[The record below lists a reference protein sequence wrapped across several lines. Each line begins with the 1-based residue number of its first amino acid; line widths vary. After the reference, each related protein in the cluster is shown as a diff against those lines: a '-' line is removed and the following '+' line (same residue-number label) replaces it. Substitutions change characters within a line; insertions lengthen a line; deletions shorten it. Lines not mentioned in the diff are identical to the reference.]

1 MGGTQ
6 KPQVMRTAGVDL
18 LVGICDILLELR
30 RVVAGEALYAA
41 VNNFRR
47 WNRLVRKPLAVS
59 SYSLSPQQAEDLLG
73 PVGIP
78 LTLIRRTFDAFARRR
93 QRSCSWSR
101 ARGEAPGRR
110 VDALELFS
118 GLALTCRATVK
129 GKLSLLFSLFDSGET
144 GVLTVD
150 DLGAMISSCASF
162 LRTIG
167 LCPPISSDE
176 AAFIAGGAFG
186 LEQGRIVDSSSNGLE
201 CDADEISLPI
211 FLAWAKRAELPAR
224 ALELL
229 ALPHRLSRTVDL
241 LLAKADSVLQE
252 RYVHGRKT
260 TKNFSKG
267 IENSTEEYSPT
278 RVSTPLTHKTFLEQQ
293 KVGEDNNQRERDVS
307 VGQRPLVLPPVL
319 CGIGA
324 HLAQIMLELRAAT
337 DHRVKISWGVDDDA
351 ETLKSKVALHS
362 FNGDQH
368 RRKECATLRFT
379 TLPEDAVVIHP
390 ASESKGTL
398 PLRQE
403 PYPGKSCTILA
414 ERRCIK
420 LLPLPGQ
427 SSKLTDNLTSRE
439 SVAVLVDYGK
449 RTSVESADDNHADDP
464 RWIASARSRDRLG
477 NEMGSDVLME
487 TWPPESPRNDNVQV
501 PPAVAER
508 ADMHA
513 PTAVSDVAPS
523 SGTVLYQTEA
533 SGGEAPHSEPWAK
546 GGATL
551 SNNVDLIVHL
561 SPDWRAVQVVRRCF
575 HILEQCRFQSPS
587 LREDGRRMVSAEINT
602 AVRSLL
608 FKSVREQSREQDRAR
623 RRCAHMILGELQ
635 NPWLGVNE
643 DELMN
648 RVESHCTIVRSEI
661 ELALHKY
668 LPRDGAHAGDWIVE
682 SASVPPPSA
691 FSTNGGTMAIGGG
704 CFLIRPPKALQHES
718 GISSRARD
726 EVEAAAGG
734 TDGPSGIVESDH
746 NDSTEEEIAATASA
760 TAAAEDRVTAVLTDP
775 QLPLAGKDVSNSTG
789 SNTDIHEGGQTLAN
803 SDSSTTGT
811 ADDGA
816 GPPPRIGPLPTATAL
831 HGASAPPD
839 TSSPEKSLEGNDN
852 QEVDFQLAVSASRS
866 SADNDGVGE
875 IDGQSNDTLAP
886 QAVAE
891 NARETRSHGD
901 AVTAEVEAIVS
912 AKPGISTV
920 ETVVT
925 SSTSGRASFA
935 IDDADDS
942 TEARRRK
949 SRASHEEA
957 AIAVVD
963 GSDQQVG
970 NGVTVARDIPE
981 ERAEKTT
988 ANNSASPGIK
998 AGEESKMGLTADG
1011 CGGDEPGAKQNPSL
1025 QQSDEA
1031 SDESCYNPSLRRLLR
1046 NMTCAAETIAAA
1058 AKCPFTLG
1066 QQPGATTVTSGCTA
1080 VVFLAAPLITPGLQP
1095 RRRFAKKKGLALS
1108 AIPAD
1113 GSSLPD
1119 EVVRRKPSVLQS
1131 AAVST
1136 DASAATAASAVAE
1149 SKRGSGDFNVN
1160 TYPAAEA
1167 AVSVEALDDAD
1178 THNGDGDGSS
1188 DEDHRAGLGDPREV
1202 LEALLSWIGEGG
1214 CSVGGHREVLLICC
1228 AGDDPRDN
1236 DKGDPNAN
1244 GVDNQQESVDDYPGG
1259 AVKGQEKSESEE
1271 SAHSHLDQVLLQT
1284 RTVPNCEGLSRLAVA
1299 FPPPSPGTTPAV
1311 FSPQEGNEKR
1321 SLEGALA
1328 NRVVPHQIV
1337 PHAENVRV
1345 LVGPVIGRVG
1355 PTSAVVLVEVGTKC
1369 PVAAQRTAAAA
1380 RQRRELTDADK
1391 NPPEDDVGVRL
1402 VDTLT
1407 SESREMFGGRRTGGQ
1422 PGIGPRVFE
1431 FEGLTPGRRYTL
1443 RLLGVRHH
1451 DQEALEEI
1459 LADVQTARPT
1469 ATATLAIGAM
1479 VNASKVGNVL
1489 YPLVMAEKG
1498 SGSSKPEGVPI
1509 GVRALNAFRELY
1521 RHTWNDPQMRKLLA
1535 NTSTTPCSVGAG
1547 DLLLPLLRR
1556 FPSGWLPLHSAPL
1569 NPAYGNLKGA
1579 RVRGSTTMTRKWS
1592 RRRGRRRTV
1601 LMREAKEVSRCQHE
1615 GGGVAGA
1622 LGAVATA
1629 ALQASKEYQEALL
1642 GGSANYG
1649 GGGGGGFE
1657 RFSNIARGESACRGP
1672 LPTFQRW
1679 GAVGVLNIS
1688 VTSSQ
1693 VGWALGGRD
1702 AGHGLLSR
1710 EAWAWLED
1718 FFRAPELG
1726 LQEGPG
1732 VNTLIVATDSPLLW
1746 RSASSFSS
1754 SVAAAAAAREPADGE
1769 EDHHLDEG
1777 VGRWQ
1782 RAPPG
1787 CVDGVAADNYDG
1799 DRYAPDEAPTTTA
1812 EREVPAAAVA
1822 PTVASG
1828 TSSSGGSSTH
1838 STQGAS
1844 SQRRNRAAAAG
1855 TGQVQGTRGR
1865 VFSVVCPATRVRM
1878 NIQSYVKDR
1887 ETGRV
1892 ATQWCLASKDTG
1904 DEACIPM
1911 NGCVGPRFS
1920 FTHYPQAGKAIGP
1933 GATLVRPIPD
1943 PSAPCVMFLGMVALG
1958 GGGGSGEGSGIS
1970 GGSATSGPGFAFGTL
1985 GPILGEVG
1993 TTTARILVEVSVPME
2008 LSLTVQKSGI
2018 ARNGNVSQPKGHR
2031 QHITKVIRIAH
2042 RPVVFEVSGLIA
2054 DTRYELDFW
2063 PLANANE
2070 FRASLRTRQLRPF
2083 SFRIAAFGGSRHPF
2097 GFIAPTV
2104 TATAAGVSA
2113 GRRKVANYDSG
2124 RDTAH
2129 PDSGAG
2135 ENTASP
2141 GNTLLVRERWPFRAL
2156 EAGGGLRVIGSGVDG
2171 DDAAIS
2177 RPESNR
2183 VAAAKADSERAWK
2196 HDSDSGSGGSG
2207 GDTAGLGSA
2216 EDSGG
2221 GWRHPVSTAL
2231 AMGFLTNGPCLEEMS
2246 RESLFGKG
2254 GSDAISVCL
2263 RFGRLSAWQAM
2274 ADEVELPV
2282 QGLDLVI
2289 HLGNEINAAA
2299 SLNRDEVD
2307 KVAEHFS
2314 QHARFGGVELPSK
2327 EAVDQSA
2334 LLEASGT
2341 KAGRSLLVR
2350 PPQLPVEDP
2359 MALGE
2364 RDEEDI
2370 SQLEA
2375 FIVKLH
2381 DEAEKDRKRDD
2392 GDFRHR
2398 RIEEPPLAIHMQLLE
2413 DEGKEDGG
2421 SPSHGGPGPDS
2432 DSGGDAIDSKD
2443 EDAGGGEGNGT
2454 ISKRFDDDRVDGVD
2468 GAWELVAEEVAERV
2482 RDPYRVAWGLPWAKA
2497 VMASAPNTL
2506 LSFTPL
2512 DLDDGCQPLSMLPVD
2527 EQGATVPRQRASTDG
2542 GGGRRLDHPACVTRV
2557 REERLRA
2564 WVEYQTALAP
2574 GGGKT
2579 TKKTAGLDTVASAD
2593 DKGGTDGGGGGSS
2606 SKSDKRETDRGSY
2619 QEYGGVGVL
2628 MLDVWGNQSW
2638 RLDEAGMATA
2648 KGGDA
2653 EGPGFHPKALLSRK
2667 QEKLVK
2673 KALASS
2679 TAIALVICSGTPMV
2693 AEPIVHPKAPPL
2705 SEAEQKS
2712 RDKALDFAK
2721 KELKKLGKAGL
2732 AEIKRMDEE
2741 EKIPKLAMLSP
2752 EEVGAMDAFYDELR
2766 PCYHWSYHSPETLQE
2781 LLEKLFDWA
2790 SEGAMPTKKKQP
2802 PRKREI
2808 VLLCGGTGCGVR
2820 TEVRD
2825 RRTGISFT
2833 QLCVGRV
2840 SDSTVPCPWPRAAGS
2855 IGDRIVFTHSP
2866 NQHVS
2871 PQEGASS
2878 ETYAHRLGNS
2888 CDGSSGRS
2896 GGGSKS
2902 SFALVTVLSE
2912 TLESNITA
2920 TLVQPPGGGHAKA
2933 PPLRSADMEN
2943 ELLGAGVVSP
2953 RQEQSDEEGD
2963 GNSDDV
2969 AVILGP
2975 VVGRVEVVKQ
2985 SGTVRESCRVPVV
2998 LEVDHEGE
3006 VTCMMRDVAT
3016 SETFREV
3023 RWMKRRRPRAF
3034 WVQGLRP
3041 ARRYAIEFEGVSNRR
3056 DRTGSLTT
3064 PDSSRPDLTLVAV
3077 SHDRPGELLPEGDE
3091 INIWSA
3097 LGERLRSPW
3106 QGVEAVLHLGGQVD
3120 LSNAFEDGKICLE
3133 KIGERRK
3140 AGKVSER
3147 EEVSMMEA
3155 LKERFREEYRKAWN
3169 QPSTR
3174 QVLASCQHIMM
3185 WGQGEC
3191 RSGYGRRGH
3200 AAVSSWAGRRLLR
3213 AAKEVFHEY
3222 QRQLWDPL
3230 WGCPFQ
3236 VGDNESF
3243 YTTFLGGTVGILYLD
3258 ALELSPQWDYG
3269 GGTSIGSST
3278 TSKEGTGS
3286 KAVSSLSTPDLGA
3299 AAEGGARD
3307 TGEGRR
3313 SSRREKPFIGD
3324 CQWQRLRTTL
3334 EQQEELVTLIVVTE
3348 TPIAW
3353 HDTEAFVAETRD
3365 AGTGGNASGSDKPAS
3380 HLEDH
3385 WASRPVQQR
3394 ALLLRLLRW
3403 KADNEGKEVVLLA
3416 GAGLAEGCTAA
3427 ETRLEYKLP
3436 ALPQPLSERKGQEG
3450 GKKVDGGGQVDEED
3464 QKQAQKSAK
3473 RRLIGIEQVTC
3484 GPITAEPTAPS
3495 GTTTARGALF
3505 VPLTEAEKAEKR
3517 LVKAN
3522 SYKNNSSGGSSSS
3535 GSSNNSSGAL
3545 LVGGGGV
3552 LKDEEP
3558 VTFTHLKT
3566 WGRNY
3571 AVLQV
3576 IADTDEEGPIGV
3588 VDSALVTSLSLD
3600 MNHPTNELARPPGW
3614 WSRRCIGDRAVLF
3627 DDDIYLKGRGF
3638 KATMDA
3644 RNWLETNQDFTQTIR
3659 KSYDD
3664 FHIADC
3670 GRPVELRTIR
3680 VEKAAVLK
3688 RHVEDGIRAVF
3699 RTLPAEVAGE
3709 LAYVHDQMILDFL
3722 MKKACPEVKASA
3734 LDTAEK
3740 WEEVCRQICIQAA
3753 YIRVAA
3759 LWAEEEEEVVLMADA
3774 RAEEGV
3780 RKAEAKLRKQREQ
3793 EVKDAEKDAAE
3804 MARLMANDPE
3814 AHMRRVVQ
3822 KRADDADRRRR
3833 EAKAKA
3839 EDQSAA
3845 DEEHKA
3851 FENKKAVDKERLAKE
3866 AKEKEAREQQE
3877 MNELADSDPAEYD
3890 RRMKEW
3896 HKRKIEGRDGTSS
3909 SLGSDAVDHTESG
3922 DLKRRK
3928 SLARE
3933 RRSAR
3938 RVAMQTRPSIGIPN
3952 K

>member
-1 MGGTQ
+1 MEGTQ

-18 LVGICDILLELR
+18 LVGIAEILLELR

-41 VNNFRR
+41 VDNFRR

-73 PVGIP
+73 PVGMP
-78 LTLIRRTFDAFARRR
+78 LTLVRRTFDAFARRR

-162 LRTIG
+162 LRNIG
-167 LCPPISSDE
+167 LCLPISGDE

-186 LEQGRIVDSSSNGLE
+186 LEQGRIVDSSSSGLE
-201 CDADEISLPI
+201 CDADEISLPV
-211 FLAWAKRAELPAR
+211 FLAWAQRAELPAR

-241 LLAKADSVLQE
+241 LLAKADSMLQE
-252 RYVHGRKT
+252 RYVPGKFT
-260 TKNFSKG
+260 TKYFSKG
-267 IENSTEEYSPT
+267 IENSTEECSPT
-278 RVSTPLTHKTFLEQQ
+278 RVSTPLTRKTILEQQ
-293 KVGEDNNQRERDVS
+293 KVGEDNNRRERDIS
-307 VGQRPLVLPPVL
+307 VGQGPLVLPPVL

-324 HLAQIMLELRAAT
+324 RLAQIMLELRAAT
-337 DHRVKISWGVDDDA
+337 DHRVKISWGVDGDA
-351 ETLKSKVALHS
+351 ETPRSKVALHS
-362 FNGDQH
+362 FHGDQH
-368 RRKECATLRFT
+368 RRIEHATLRFT

-390 ASESKGTL
+390 ASESKETL

-403 PYPGKSCTILA
+403 PYPGKSRTILP

-420 LLPLPGQ
+420 LLPVPGQ
-427 SSKLTDNLTSRE
+427 SSKLTDNLSHRE

-449 RTSVESADDNHADDP
+449 RTSLESADDNLAVDP
-464 RWIASARSRDRLG
+464 RWTASARSRDRSS
-477 NEMGSDVLME
+477 NEMGSDVVME
-487 TWPPESPRNDNVQV
+487 TWPLKSPRSDNVRV
-501 PPAVAER
+501 PPAAAER
-508 ADMHA
+508 ADVHS
-513 PTAVSDVAPS
+513 PTPVSDVAPF

-546 GGATL
+546 GGAAL

-561 SPDWRAVQVVRRCF
+561 SPDWRAVQVVQRCF

-623 RRCAHMILGELQ
+623 KRCAHMILGGLQ

-643 DELMN
+643 DELMKHI
-648 RVESHCTIVRSEI
+648 ESHRTIVRSEI
-661 ELALHKY
+661 ELALQKY
-668 LPRDGAHAGDWIVE
+668 LPRDVADAGDRIGE

-691 FSTNGGTMAIGGG
+691 FSTDGGTMAIGGG
-704 CFLIRPPKALQHES
+704 CFLIRPPKAPQHES
-718 GISSRARD
+718 GTSSPARD
-726 EVEAAAGG
+726 EAEAAAGG
-734 TDGPSGIVESDH
+734 TDGPSGIAESDH
-746 NDSTEEEIAATASA
+746 NDSTEEEIVATASA
-760 TAAAEDRVTAVLTDP
+760 TAAAEDKLTAVQTDP
-775 QLPLAGKDVSNSTG
+775 QLPLAGKDVTNSTG
-789 SNTDIHEGGQTLAN
+789 SNRTPPDVTSNTDIHEGGQTLAN
-803 SDSSTTGT
+803 SGSSATGT
-811 ADDGA
+811 ADDRV

-831 HGASAPPD
+831 HGKATPPH
-839 TSSPEKSLEGNDN
+839 TSSTGRSLEGNGN
-852 QEVDFQLAVSASRS
+852 QEINIQLAVSASRS

-875 IDGQSNDTLAP
+875 TDGQSKETLAP

-891 NARETRSHGD
+891 NAKETCSHVD
-901 AVTAEVEAIVS
+901 AVTAEAEAVVS
-912 AKPGISTV
+912 AKPSISTV

-935 IDDADDS
+935 INDADDS
-942 TEARRRK
+942 TEANRRK

-963 GSDQQVG
+963 GSGQQVG
-970 NGVTVARDIPE
+970 NGVTAARDIPE
-981 ERAEKTT
+981 ERPETT
-988 ANNSASPGIK
+988 TTNHSASPVTK

-1011 CGGDEPGAKQNPSL
+1011 CGGDEPGAKQHPSL

-1031 SDESCYNPSLRRLLR
+1031 SDESCSNSALRGLLR
-1046 NMTCAAETIAAA
+1046 DMTCAAESIAAA
-1058 AKCPFTLG
+1058 VQCPFTLG

-1080 VVFLAAPLITPGLQP
+1080 IVFLDAPLITPGLQR
-1095 RRRFAKKKGLALS
+1095 RRRFAKKKCLALS

-1119 EVVRRKPSVLQS
+1119 DAVRSKPLILKS
-1131 AAVST
+1131 AAAST
-1136 DASAATAASAVAE
+1136 DTSAATAATAVAE
-1149 SKRGSGDFNVN
+1149 FKRGSDDFNVN

-1167 AVSVEALDDAD
+1167 AVYIEPLDDGD
-1178 THNGDGDGSS
+1178 THNGDGASPS
-1188 DEDHRAGLGDPREV
+1188 DEDHPAGLGDPSEV

-1228 AGDDPRDN
+1228 GGDDPRGN
-1236 DKGDPNAN
+1236 DKGDRNAN
-1244 GVDNQQESVDDYPGG
+1244 GVENQQGSFDDDPGG
-1259 AVKGQEKSESEE
+1259 GVKGQEKSESEE
-1271 SAHSHLDQVLLQT
+1271 SAHSHLDQVRQNT
-1284 RTVPNCEGLSRLAVA
+1284 RMVPNCEGLSRLAVA
-1299 FPPPSPGTTPAV
+1299 FPPPSPGTTPTD
-1311 FSPQEGNEKR
+1311 FPPQEGNER
-1321 SLEGALA
+1321 TSSEGALEGH
-1328 NRVVPHQIV
+1328 RVVPHETV

-1355 PTSAVVLVEVGTKC
+1355 PTSAVVLVEVGAKRH
-1369 PVAAQRTAAAA
+1369 VAAQRTAAAA
-1380 RQRRELTDADK
+1380 RQRQGLTDADK
-1391 NPPEDDVGVRL
+1391 IPPEDDVGVRL

-1443 RLLGVRHH
+1443 RLLGVRQH

-1459 LADVQTARPT
+1459 LADIQTARPT
-1469 ATATLAIGAM
+1469 ATTTLAIGAM
-1479 VNASKVGNVL
+1479 VNTSKIGNVL

-1498 SGSSKPEGVPI
+1498 SGSGKPEGMPI

-1535 NTSTTPCSVGAG
+1535 NTSTTPCSVSAG

-1556 FPSGWLPLHSAPL
+1556 FPSGWLPLHSAL
-1569 NPAYGNLKGA
+1569 VNPAYGDLKGTRA
-1579 RVRGSTTMTRKWS
+1579 RGSTTTTRKWS
-1592 RRRGRRRTV
+1592 RRRGRRSTV
-1601 LMREAKEVSRCQHE
+1601 LMREAKEVSKCQHE

-1622 LGAVATA
+1622 LEAVAKA

-1657 RFSNIARGESACRGP
+1657 RFSISRGESACRGP

-1693 VGWALGGRD
+1693 VGWAFGGRD

-1710 EAWAWLED
+1710 ETWAWLED

-1746 RSASSFSS
+1746 RSTSSFSS
-1754 SVAAAAAAREPADGE
+1754 SVAAAAAAREPSGGE
-1769 EDHHLDEG
+1769 EDHHPDEG
-1777 VGRWQ
+1777 VGRQQ
-1782 RAPPG
+1782 RAPSG
-1787 CVDGVAADNYDG
+1787 RADGVAPDNDDG
-1799 DRYAPDEAPTTTA
+1799 DKDAPAEAHTTTA
-1812 EREVPAAAVA
+1812 EREVPAAAFA
-1822 PTVASG
+1822 STVASG
-1828 TSSSGGSSTH
+1828 APSSGGS

-1855 TGQVQGTRGR
+1855 TGQARGARGR

-1904 DEACIPM
+1904 DEAGIPM
-1911 NGCVGPRFS
+1911 NGSIGPRFS

-1958 GGGGSGEGSGIS
+1958 GGGGSGEGSGIG

-1993 TTTARILVEVSVPME
+1993 TTTARVLVEVSLPLE
-2008 LSLTVQKSGI
+2008 LSLTVQKAGI
-2018 ARNGNVSQPKGHR
+2018 AGNGNVSQPKGHR
-2031 QHITKVIRIAH
+2031 QQITKVVRIAH

-2070 FRASLRTRQLRPF
+2070 FRANLRTRPLRPS

-2104 TATAAGVSA
+2104 TTTTATVSA
-2113 GRRKVANYDSG
+2113 GRRKVANYNTG
-2124 RDTAH
+2124 RDAAD
-2129 PDSGAG
+2129 PDSGAD
-2135 ENTASP
+2135 ENTVTP
-2141 GNTLLVRERWPFRAL
+2141 GQTLLVRERWPFRAL
-2156 EAGGGLRVIGSGVDG
+2156 EAGGGLRAIGSGVDG
-2171 DDAAIS
+2171 EDAAIS
-2177 RPESNR
+2177 RPEFNR
-2183 VAAAKADSERAWK
+2183 VAAAKAGSERAWK
-2196 HDSDSGSGGSG
+2196 HDSDGSSGGGG
-2207 GDTAGLGSA
+2207 GDTAGLGCA

-2221 GWRHPVSTAL
+2221 GWRYPVSTAL
-2231 AMGFLTNGPCLEEMS
+2231 AMGLLTNGPCLEEMS
-2246 RESLFGKG
+2246 RESLLGNG

-2289 HLGNEINAAA
+2289 HLGNEINATA
-2299 SLNRDEVD
+2299 SLNRDEVAE
-2307 KVAEHFS
+2307 VAEHFS
-2314 QHARFGGVELPSK
+2314 QHARLGGAELPSK

-2334 LLEASGT
+2334 RMEASGD
-2341 KAGRSLLVR
+2341 KVGRSLLVR

-2364 RDEEDI
+2364 IDEEDI

-2375 FIVKLH
+2375 FIIKLH
-2381 DEAEKDRKRDD
+2381 DEAERDRKRDD

-2398 RIEEPPLAIHMQLLE
+2398 RIEEPPLAIHTQLPE
-2413 DEGKEDGG
+2413 DKGKEDGG
-2421 SPSHGGPGPDS
+2421 VPSHGGPSPDS
-2432 DSGGDAIDSKD
+2432 ARGGGARDSEDGDG
-2443 EDAGGGEGNGT
+2443 EGGEGNGIVT
-2454 ISKRFDDDRVDGVD
+2454 MRFDDNRVDGVD

-2506 LSFTPL
+2506 LAFTPL
-2512 DLDDGCQPLSMLPVD
+2512 DLDDGCQSLSRQRVD
-2527 EQGATVPRQRASTDG
+2527 EHGATVPRQRASTDG
-2542 GGGRRLDHPACVTRV
+2542 GGGRHLDHPACVARV

-2564 WVEYQTALAP
+2564 WVEYQTALAS

-2579 TKKTAGLDTVASAD
+2579 TNKTPGLDTAASAGD
-2593 DKGGTDGGGGGSS
+2593 EGVNDGGGGGSS
-2606 SKSDKRETDRGSY
+2606 SKSDKREMDRGSY

-2653 EGPGFHPKALLSRK
+2653 EGPGFHPKALLSKK

-2673 KALASS
+2673 KALTSS
-2679 TAIALVICSGTPMV
+2679 TANALVICSGTPMV
-2693 AEPIVHPKAPPL
+2693 AEPVVHPKAPPL
-2705 SEAEQKS
+2705 SKAEQKS
-2712 RDKALDFAK
+2712 RNKALDFAK

-2732 AEIKRMDEE
+2732 AEIKRMEEE
-2741 EKIPKLAMLSP
+2741 EKIPKMAMLSP
-2752 EEVGAMDAFYDELR
+2752 EEVGAMDIFYDELR
-2766 PCYHWSYHSPETLQE
+2766 PCYHWSYHSPGSPFLLYSEQE

-2790 SEGAMPTKKKQP
+2790 SEGTMPTKKKQP

-2866 NQHVS
+2866 IQHVS
-2871 PQEGASS
+2871 PREGASS
-2878 ETYAHRLGNS
+2878 QTNVHRLGNS
-2888 CDGSSGRS
+2888 SDGSSSRS
-2896 GGGSKS
+2896 GGRSKS
-2902 SFALVTVLSE
+2902 SFALVTILSE
-2912 TLESNITA
+2912 PLESSITA

-2963 GNSDDV
+2963 GESDDV

-2975 VVGRVEVVKQ
+2975 VVGRVEVVRQ

-2998 LEVDHEGE
+2998 LEVDREGE

-3041 ARRYAIEFEGVSNRR
+3041 ARRYAIEFKGVSNRR

-3077 SHDRPGELLPEGDE
+3077 SHDRPGELLPEGSE
-3091 INIWSA
+3091 TNMWSA

-3147 EEVSMMEA
+3147 EEVSTMEA

-3213 AAKEVFHEY
+3213 AAKEVFYEY

-3243 YTTFLGGTVGILYLD
+3243 YTTFLGGSVGILYLD

-3269 GGTSIGSST
+3269 GGTNIGSSAA
-3278 TSKEGTGS
+3278 SKEGTGT
-3286 KAVSSLSTPDLGA
+3286 KTVSLLSTPDLGA
-3299 AAEGGARD
+3299 TAEGGARD
-3307 TGEGRR
+3307 TGKGRR
-3313 SSRREKPFIGD
+3313 SSRTEKPYIGD
-3324 CQWQRLRTTL
+3324 SQWQRLRKTL
-3334 EQQEELVTLIVVTE
+3334 EQQEELVTLVVVTE

-3353 HDTEAFVAETRD
+3353 HDTDAFVAETKD
-3365 AGTGGNASGSDKPAS
+3365 AGTSGNASGSDKPAS

-3403 KADNEGKEVVLLA
+3403 KADNGGKEVVLLA

-3450 GKKVDGGGQVDEED
+3450 GKKADGGGQVDEED

-3522 SYKNNSSGGSSSS
+3522 SYKNSSSGGSSSG
-3535 GSSNNSSGAL
+3535 GSSSNSGAL
-3545 LVGGGGV
+3545 LVGGGGA

-3576 IADTDEEGPIGV
+3576 IADKDEEGPIGV

-3600 MNHPTNELARPPGW
+3600 MNHPTKELARPPGW

-3644 RNWLETNQDFTQTIR
+3644 RNWLETNQDFTQAIR

-3688 RHVEDGIRAVF
+3688 RRVEDGIR
-3699 RTLPAEVAGE
+3699 
-3709 LAYVHDQMILDFL
+3709 
-3722 MKKACPEVKASA
+3722 
-3734 LDTAEK
+3734 
-3740 WEEVCRQICIQAA
+3740 
-3753 YIRVAA
+3753 RV
-3759 LWAEEEEEVVLMADA
+3759 
-3774 RAEEGV
+3774 
-3780 RKAEAKLRKQREQ
+3780 
-3793 EVKDAEKDAAE
+3793 
-3804 MARLMANDPE
+3804 
-3814 AHMRRVVQ
+3814 
-3822 KRADDADRRRR
+3822 
-3833 EAKAKA
+3833 
-3839 EDQSAA
+3839 S
-3845 DEEHKA
+3845 
-3851 FENKKAVDKERLAKE
+3851 
-3866 AKEKEAREQQE
+3866 
-3877 MNELADSDPAEYD
+3877 
-3890 RRMKEW
+3890 
-3896 HKRKIEGRDGTSS
+3896 
-3909 SLGSDAVDHTESG
+3909 
-3922 DLKRRK
+3922 
-3928 SLARE
+3928 
-3933 RRSAR
+3933 
-3938 RVAMQTRPSIGIPN
+3938 
-3952 K
+3952 